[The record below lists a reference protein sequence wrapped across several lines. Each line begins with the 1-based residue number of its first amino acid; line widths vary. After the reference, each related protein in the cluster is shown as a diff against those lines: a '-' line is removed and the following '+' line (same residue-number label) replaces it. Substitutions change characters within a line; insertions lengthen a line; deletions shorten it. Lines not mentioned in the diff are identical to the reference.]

1 MTNEELARRAI
12 HAESA
17 WEEFIGPVIEQ
28 MRAEYMAALT
38 RIAANEPW
46 ESGKITKLA
55 IAQRV
60 IDAVEEHLRAA
71 IAHGEIA
78 ARDQDRI
85 ARIQSLPDRK
95 RRWL

>member
-1 MTNEELARRAI
+1 
-12 HAESA
+12 
-17 WEEFIGPVIEQ
+17 
-28 MRAEYMAALT
+28 MAALT

-60 IDAVEEHLRAA
+60 IDAVEEHLKAA

-78 ARDQDRI
+78 ARDK
-85 ARIQSLPDRK
+85 ARVAHIESLPDRK